1 MNQIQGAKYDSQK
14 FKTYLD
20 NPFVAVEGGQENIKN
35 FKNILKLNKIV
46 KNSFNTDI
54 TPREIKTA
62 GAGAT
67 RHKRPNQ
74 QNSFGAS
81 FGDKEANFE
90 NLLVDGREIKM
101 RWDETRQTTDNLDT
115 DGNLKPRLG
124 GKTFVQN

>member
-74 QNSFGAS
+74 
-81 FGDKEANFE
+81 
-90 NLLVDGREIKM
+90 
-101 RWDETRQTTDNLDT
+101 
-115 DGNLKPRLG
+115 
-124 GKTFVQN
+124 